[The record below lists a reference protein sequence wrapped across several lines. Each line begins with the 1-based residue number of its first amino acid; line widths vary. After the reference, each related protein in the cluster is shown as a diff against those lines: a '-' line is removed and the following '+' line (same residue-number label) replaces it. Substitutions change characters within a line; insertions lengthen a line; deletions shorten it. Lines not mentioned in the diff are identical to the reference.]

1 MRVLWYVRGKKK
13 EKEKKVSSENR
24 KIILK
29 FLSIF
34 DKNNC
39 TTGL

>member
-1 MRVLWYVRGKKK
+1 MYEEKKK
-13 EKEKKVSSENR
+13 KKKKKYENR